1 MEAGLNYSY
10 SKIRK
15 NFGKQTRFCEIPTAM
30 LDTISPDKNEQK
42 LYCLRNP
49 VNQESQTITTL
60 SEHYVNTKRIVHRDQ
75 SVNHAEGGWPKDV
88 NFRDEEATTRYRRR
102 FEREDSY
109 VSAILN
115 LHQNLEHLI
124 KQNNAIEMYNMYF
137 KEMNSEKPVEKHFI
151 RKINTFLDPEERPVS
166 SIAWT
171 YEDDSK
177 IVVSYCNKKYPVT
190 GTVNKYTTC
199 LIWNVDNTSKVFSD
213 FTPPSCCWKIAGS
226 PTNANL
232 IIGGLE
238 DGRVSI
244 FDIRAQKEPS
254 AISPTHLAHRDP
266 VSALLFITS
275 RLNNEFF
282 SGSSDGRCMWWDI
295 RNLSEPIDSLLI
307 TTRVPSGPYLDLT
320 NIEGISAL
328 QFDRSFPT
336 RFLCGTDTGFVI
348 NVNRK
353 GKSYQEVL
361 SAIFPAHKGYVKSVQ
376 RNPSISKMFLTCGDW
391 TSHIWSDDIHSSPI
405 IFGTAHPK
413 QISDAAWSPQ
423 RVSSYMTICMDGKFR
438 YWDLLRK
445 YYEPVAILP
454 ISKYPLLNMK
464 ANDEGKFI
472 AIGDTRGSL
481 HLIYLSDSMVFS
493 GDRDKQLMIQNFDRE
508 TRREHIL
515 ETRIKEIR
523 LKQKLD
529 TQMIDY
535 LRSETGNEENLTK
548 NAEDEYRRVVADEFK
563 KVGTTQS
570 SRGRNEKL
578 RNR

>member
-1 MEAGLNYSY
+1 MESGLNFSY
-10 SKIRK
+10 IKIRK
-15 NFGKQTRFCEIPTAM
+15 DFGKQMRFCEVPTAM
-30 LDTISPDKNEQK
+30 LDTISLDKNEQK

-49 VNQESQTITTL
+49 VNCETQTTNTF
-60 SEHYVNTKRIVHRDQ
+60 SEHYVNTKRIELRNQ
-75 SVNHAEGGWPKDV
+75 GINHAEGGWPKDV
-88 NFRDEEATTRYRRR
+88 NFNDEEATTRYRRR

-115 LHQNLEHLI
+115 SHQNLEHLI

-151 RKINTFLDPEERPVS
+151 RKINTFVDPGERPIS

-171 YEDDSK
+171 YEDNSK

-190 GTVNKYTTC
+190 GQVNKNTTC
-199 LIWNVDNTSKVFSD
+199 FIWDIDNANEVFAD
-213 FTPPSCCWKIAGS
+213 FTPPPCCWKIACS

-266 VSALLFITS
+266 VSALLFVTS

-295 RNLSEPIDSLLI
+295 RDLSAPIDSLLI
-307 TTRVPSGPYLDLT
+307 TIKDSSSPYLGLMNT
-320 NIEGISAL
+320 EGISAL
-328 QFDRSFPT
+328 QFDKSFPT

-353 GKSYQEVL
+353 GKSHKEIM
-361 SAIFPAHKGYVKSVQ
+361 SSIFPAHKGYVKSVQ
-376 RNPSISKMFLTCGDW
+376 RNPSITKMFLTCGDW
-391 TSHIWSDDIHSSPI
+391 TSHIWSDDIQSSPI
-405 IFGTAHPK
+405 IVGKAHPK

-423 RVSSYMTICMDGKFR
+423 RVSSYMTICLDGKFR
-438 YWDLLRK
+438 FWDLLRK
-445 YYEPVAILP
+445 YYEPVVTFP
-454 ISKYPLLNMK
+454 ISKHPLLNMK
-464 ANDEGKFI
+464 VNEEGRFVS
-472 AIGDTRGSL
+472 IGDTCGSL
-481 HLIYLSDSMVFS
+481 NLIHLSDSMVFS
-493 GDRDKQLMIQNFDRE
+493 GDRDKSLMIQNFDCE
-508 TRREHIL
+508 ARREHIL

-523 LKQKLD
+523 LKLKLD
-529 TQMIDY
+529 TQMTDDFQ
-535 LRSETGNEENLTK
+535 TDAGNEETLTK
-548 NAEDEYRRVVADEFK
+548 TAEDEYRRVVVEELK
-563 KVGTTQS
+563 KVGTTHS
-570 SRGRNEKL
+570 ARARNEKL
-578 RNR
+578 RKR

>member
-1 MEAGLNYSY
+1 MESGLNFSY
-10 SKIRK
+10 IKIRK
-15 NFGKQTRFCEIPTAM
+15 DFGKQMRFCEVPTAM
-30 LDTISPDKNEQK
+30 LDTISLDKNEQK

-49 VNQESQTITTL
+49 VNCETQTTNTF
-60 SEHYVNTKRIVHRDQ
+60 SEHYVNTKRIELRNQ
-75 SVNHAEGGWPKDV
+75 GINHAEGGWPKDV
-88 NFRDEEATTRYRRR
+88 NFNDEEATTRYRRR

-115 LHQNLEHLI
+115 SHQNLEHLI

-151 RKINTFLDPEERPVS
+151 RKINTFVDPGERPIS

-171 YEDDSK
+171 YEDNSK

-190 GTVNKYTTC
+190 GQVNKNTTC
-199 LIWNVDNTSKVFSD
+199 FIWDIDNANEVFAD
-213 FTPPSCCWKIAGS
+213 FTPPSCCWKIACS

-266 VSALLFITS
+266 VSALLFVTS

-295 RNLSEPIDSLLI
+295 RDLSAPIDSLLI
-307 TTRVPSGPYLDLT
+307 TIKDSSSPYLGLMNT
-320 NIEGISAL
+320 EGISAL
-328 QFDRSFPT
+328 QFDKSFPT

-353 GKSYQEVL
+353 GKSHKEIM
-361 SAIFPAHKGYVKSVQ
+361 SSIFPAHKGYVKSVQ
-376 RNPSISKMFLTCGDW
+376 RNPSITKMFLTCGDW
-391 TSHIWSDDIHSSPI
+391 TSHIWSDDIQSSPI
-405 IFGTAHPK
+405 IVGKAHPK

-423 RVSSYMTICMDGKFR
+423 RVSSYMTICLDGKFR
-438 YWDLLRK
+438 FWDLLRK
-445 YYEPVAILP
+445 YYEPVVTFP
-454 ISKYPLLNMK
+454 ISKHPLLNMK
-464 ANDEGKFI
+464 VNEEGRFVS
-472 AIGDTRGSL
+472 IGDTCGSL
-481 HLIYLSDSMVFS
+481 NLIHLSDSMVFS
-493 GDRDKQLMIQNFDRE
+493 GDRDKSLMIQNFDCE
-508 TRREHIL
+508 ARREHIL

-523 LKQKLD
+523 LKLKLD
-529 TQMIDY
+529 TQMTDDFQ
-535 LRSETGNEENLTK
+535 TDAGNEETLTK
-548 NAEDEYRRVVADEFK
+548 TAEDEYRRVVVEELK
-563 KVGTTQS
+563 KVGTTHS
-570 SRGRNEKL
+570 ARARNEKL
-578 RNR
+578 RKR

>member
-1 MEAGLNYSY
+1 MESGLNYSY
-10 SKIRK
+10 IKIRK
-15 NFGKQTRFCEIPTAM
+15 DFGKQMRFCEVPTAM

-49 VNQESQTITTL
+49 VNCETQTNNIF
-60 SEHYVNTKRIVHRDQ
+60 SEHYVNTKRIELRNQ
-75 SVNHAEGGWPKDV
+75 GINHAEGGWPKDV
-88 NFRDEEATTRYRRR
+88 NFNDEEATTRYRRR

-115 LHQNLEHLI
+115 SHQNLEHLI

-151 RKINTFLDPEERPVS
+151 RKINTFVDPEERPIS

-171 YEDDSK
+171 YEDNSK

-190 GTVNKYTTC
+190 GQVNKNTTC
-199 LIWNVDNTSKVFSD
+199 FIWDIDNANEVFAD
-213 FTPPSCCWKIAGS
+213 FTPPSCCWKIACP
-226 PTNANL
+226 PTNVNL

-266 VSALLFITS
+266 VSALLFVTS

-295 RNLSEPIDSLLI
+295 RDLSAPIDSLLI
-307 TTRVPSGPYLDLT
+307 TIKDSSGPYLGLMHT
-320 NIEGISAL
+320 EGISAL
-328 QFDRSFPT
+328 QFDKSFPT

-353 GKSYQEVL
+353 GKSHKEIM
-361 SAIFPAHKGYVKSVQ
+361 SSIFQAHKGYVKSVQ
-376 RNPSISKMFLTCGDW
+376 RNPSITKMFLTCGDW
-391 TSHIWSDDIHSSPI
+391 TSHIWTDDIQSSPI
-405 IFGTAHPK
+405 IVGKAHPR

-423 RVSSYMTICMDGKFR
+423 RVSSYMTICLDGKFR
-438 YWDLLRK
+438 FWDLLRK
-445 YYEPVAILP
+445 YYEPVVTFP
-454 ISKYPLLNMK
+454 ISKHPLLNMK
-464 ANDEGKFI
+464 VNEEGRFVS
-472 AIGDTRGSL
+472 IGDTRGSL
-481 HLIYLSDSMVFS
+481 NLIYLSDSMVFS
-493 GDRDKQLMIQNFDRE
+493 DDRDKNLMIQNFDRE
-508 TRREHIL
+508 ARREHIL

-523 LKQKLD
+523 LKLKLD
-529 TQMIDY
+529 TQMTDDF
-535 LRSETGNEENLTK
+535 RTDAGNEETLTK
-548 NAEDEYRRVVADEFK
+548 TAEDEYRRVVVEELK
-563 KVGTTQS
+563 KVGTTHS
-570 SRGRNEKL
+570 ARGRNEKL
-578 RNR
+578 RKR